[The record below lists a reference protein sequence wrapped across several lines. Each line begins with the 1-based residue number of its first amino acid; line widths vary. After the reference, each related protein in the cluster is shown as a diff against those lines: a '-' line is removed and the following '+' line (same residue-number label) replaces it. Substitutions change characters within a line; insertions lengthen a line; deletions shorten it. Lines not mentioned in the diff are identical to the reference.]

1 MKNTVLVTTLL
12 ALLLAGPSPAIA
24 EDLQLKADVPER
36 YTVKRG
42 DTLWDISAVFLQS
55 PWLWPEIWLANQQIE
70 NPSDLSW

>member
-42 DTLWDISAVFLQS
+42 DTLWDISTVFLQS
-55 PWLWPEIWLANQQIE
+55 PW
-70 NPSDLSW
+70 